1 MLLSAAMGR
10 TDQMDA
16 TVALAQGAALCL
28 PGSLLERLV
37 TPALVIDLARVRANV
52 AAVLAVVGDPA
63 RWRPHVKSTK
73 SPLVWR
79 ELLAA
84 GVRRFKC
91 ATLRE
96 ARELCALLEAE
107 LPAGDTGDVLLAH
120 PAAGPTLAGL
130 AALAGTHPRVRL
142 SVLVEAAEQVAA
154 VPAPLGVWLDLD
166 PGDHRTG
173 LSLGEPA
180 EALAAARA
188 AGPRLRGVHF
198 YEGRHHQ
205 PDREERR
212 AACFASHD
220 ALLGALGALRAQG
233 VRVPELVTSGTPG
246 FRSALAH
253 PGLAALEGVRHQV
266 SPGTVVLHDARSHEQ
281 EPDLGLSPAAV
292 VVTRVVSRPTATRLT
307 CDAGSKSVA
316 AEAGDPCAVVLG
328 HPGLVALAPS
338 EEHLPLE
345 AREGPVPARG
355 AVLQLVPRHVCPTV
369 NLAEAALF
377 LDGERVLG
385 VHPIPARA
393 HDLLLEE
400 PGP

>member
-1 MLLSAAMGR
+1 MLTSLTMGR
-10 TDQMDA
+10 TDEISA
-16 TVALAQGAALCL
+16 IEGVAGAAPLTL
-28 PGSLLERLV
+28 PREVTDRLI

-52 AAVLAVVGDPA
+52 ARVLEVIGDPQ

-79 ELLAA
+79 ELVGA

-96 ARELCALLEAE
+96 ARELCALLEATCTE
-107 LPAGDTGDVLLAH
+107 AEAGDVLLAH
-120 PAAGPTLAGL
+120 PAHGPTLAGL
-130 AALAGTHPRVRL
+130 GTLAATHPRVRL
-142 SVLVEAAEQVAA
+142 SILSEEPAHAAS
-154 VPAPLGVWLDLD
+154 VPEPLGIWLDLD

-173 LSLGEPA
+173 LPLGRHE
-180 EALAAARA
+180 EALAIAHA

-205 PDREERR
+205 VDREERR
-212 AACFASHD
+212 RACFASHD
-220 ALLGALGALRAQG
+220 ALLEDLAALRAAG
-233 VRVPELVTSGTPG
+233 ILPAELVTSGTPG

-253 PGLAALEGVRHQV
+253 PGLQALEGVHHQV

-281 EPDLGLSPAAV
+281 EPDLGLTPAAV
-292 VVTRVVSRPTATRLT
+292 VASRVVSRPTPTRLT

-316 AEAGDPCAVVLG
+316 AEAGDPCALVLG
-328 HPGLVALAPS
+328 RPGLHALAPS
-338 EEHLPLE
+338 EEHLPFE
-345 AREGPVPARG
+345 VRSGAAPTRG
-355 AVLQLVPRHVCPTV
+355 ELLQLVPRHVCPTV

-377 LDGERVLG
+377 LDGDEVLG

-400 PGP
+400 PTP